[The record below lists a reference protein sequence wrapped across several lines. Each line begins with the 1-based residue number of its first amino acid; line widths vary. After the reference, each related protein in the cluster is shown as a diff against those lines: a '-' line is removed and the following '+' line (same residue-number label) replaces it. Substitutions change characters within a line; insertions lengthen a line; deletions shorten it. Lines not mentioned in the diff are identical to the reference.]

1 MADSS
6 IEESSAPLPPA
17 PPVPAASKTPP
28 PPPLAVVKPGPVTH
42 AHNIISSTSI
52 AKKVTQCLE
61 ELFPEPPPPSRGRS
75 RTTGAS
81 GPAPKKIKPQIIITL
96 TAKSVSAPKAIT
108 ICEILKRRI
117 AERGLYWYQYC
128 ALEEVLE
135 EVKPKPAEPKA
146 VQRRDTTRRSS
157 WGGPPAL
164 TSPPRSSPSRTQT
177 RSPMHTP
184 AKPPK
189 MGSLTGPSRSTPARP
204 SANELTN
211 SPARAPSRLLQQSRS
226 ARSLKRQ
233 VDPQPTVDKED
244 PFGPLSSPPKR
255 AQDEPLVKRAM
266 PVLTIYLSTQRIDDY
281 KELHGEQSNEP
292 SPYTVPLPGEK
303 KKKK

>member
-1 MADSS
+1 MADS
-6 IEESSAPLPPA
+6 ILEESLPPA
-17 PPVPAASKTPP
+17 PPVPAAPKTPP
-28 PPPLAVVKPGPVTH
+28 PPPPVVVKPAPVTH

-61 ELFPEPPPPSRGRS
+61 ELFPEPPPPSRGRT
-75 RTTGAS
+75 RTTSTS

-135 EVKPKPAEPKA
+135 EVKPKPVEPKA
-146 VQRRDTTRRSS
+146 APQRDTTRRSS
-157 WGGPPAL
+157 WGGPPTLA
-164 TSPPRSSPSRTQT
+164 SPPRSTSRMQT
-177 RSPMHTP
+177 RSPLHTP

-189 MGSLTGPSRSTPARP
+189 MGSLTGPSGSAPTRP
-204 SANELTN
+204 LVNASTN
-211 SPARAPSRLLQQSRS
+211 SQARTPSRLLQQSRS
-226 ARSLKRQ
+226 AKSLKRQ
-233 VDPQPTVDKED
+233 VESQPTVDEED
-244 PFGPLSSPPKR
+244 PFGPLSPPPKR
-255 AQDEPLVKRAM
+255 AQEEPPVKRVM